1 MRSDAALIKEQIM
14 IAPDIM
20 RMELETEIAADTHC
34 GQFVQ
39 ILVPGYFLRRP
50 ISVSQ
55 VRDDHHISLIYRI
68 AGDGTRVL
76 SKLQAG
82 EKLDIFGPL
91 GHGFPVV
98 DEDVVLIGGGVGIPP
113 LIETAKQHIMKGH
126 HVTAVLGF
134 ASENQIFAKE
144 ELESLKAEVIIAT
157 MDGSCGVKG
166 TVMDAIQEHGISKEQ
181 TAMACGPLG
190 MLRAVGA
197 YFEHGYVSLEERM
210 ACGIGACMGCVA
222 KTPEGDTVRVCKDG
236 PVFEIRKVVL

>member
-1 MRSDAALIKEQIM
+1 MRRVAALITERILT
-14 IAPDIM
+14 APDIM

-91 GHGFPVV
+91 GHGFPVI
-98 DEDVVLIGGGVGIPP
+98 DEDVVLIGGGGGMPP
-113 LIETAKQHIMKGH
+113 LIETAK
-126 HVTAVLGF
+126 
-134 ASENQIFAKE
+134 
-144 ELESLKAEVIIAT
+144 
-157 MDGSCGVKG
+157 
-166 TVMDAIQEHGISKEQ
+166 
-181 TAMACGPLG
+181 
-190 MLRAVGA
+190 
-197 YFEHGYVSLEERM
+197 
-210 ACGIGACMGCVA
+210 
-222 KTPEGDTVRVCKDG
+222 
-236 PVFEIRKVVL
+236 

>member
-1 MRSDAALIKEQIM
+1 MRNDAALIIEQIM

-20 RMELETEIAADTHC
+20 RMELETDIAADTSC
-34 GQFVQ
+34 GQFIQ

-55 VRDDHHISLIYRI
+55 IRDSSHLSLIYRI
-68 AGDGTRVL
+68 TGDGTRVL
-76 SKLQAG
+76 AQMKEG
-82 EKLDIFGPL
+82 EKLDVFGPL

-98 DEDVVLIGGGVGIPP
+98 DDDIVLIGGGVGIPP
-113 LIETAKQHIMKGH
+113 LIETAKRHIMSGH

-134 ASENQIFAKE
+134 ASDSQIFAKE
-144 ELESLKAEVIIAT
+144 ELESLNAEVIIAT

-166 TVMDAIQEHGISKEQ
+166 TVMDAIQAYGIGNKK
-181 TAMACGPLG
+181 TVMACGPLG
-190 MLRAVGA
+190 MLRAVSA

-222 KTPEGDTVRVCKDG
+222 MTPEGDTLRVCKDG
-236 PVFEIRKVVL
+236 PVFEIGKVVL

>member
-1 MRSDAALIKEQIM
+1 MRNDAALIMEQIM

-20 RMELETEIAADTHC
+20 RMELETEIAAETSC

-55 VRDDHHISLIYRI
+55 VRDNTHISLIYRI

-76 SKLQAG
+76 SQLKAG
-82 EKLDIFGPL
+82 ERLDIFGPL
-91 GHGFPVV
+91 GHGFPVI

-113 LIETAKQHIMKGH
+113 LIETAKRHIMNGH

-134 ASENQIFAKE
+134 ASDSQIFAKE
-144 ELESLKAEVIIAT
+144 ELESLNAEVIIAT
-157 MDGSCGVKG
+157 MDGSSGVNG
-166 TVMDAIQEHGISKEQ
+166 TVMDAVQEYGITKDK
-181 TAMACGPLG
+181 TVMACGPLG
-190 MLRAVGA
+190 MLRAVST

-222 KTPEGDTVRVCKDG
+222 RTPDGDTLRVCKDG
-236 PVFEIRKVVL
+236 PVFEIGKVVL

>member
-1 MRSDAALIKEQIM
+1 MRNDTALITEQVM

-20 RMELETEIAADTHC
+20 RMELETGIAADTSC
-34 GQFVQ
+34 GQFIQ

-55 VRDDHHISLIYRI
+55 VRDDNHLSLIYRI

-76 SKLQAG
+76 SQLKAG
-82 EKLDIFGPL
+82 VTLDIFGPL
-91 GHGFPVV
+91 GHGFPVI

-113 LIETAKQHIMKGH
+113 LIETAKRHIMNGH

-134 ASENQIFAKE
+134 ASDSQIFAKE
-144 ELESLKAEVIIAT
+144 ELESLNAEVIIAT

-166 TVMDAIQEHGISKEQ
+166 TVMDAVHEYGISKER
-181 TAMACGPLG
+181 TVMACGPLG
-190 MLRAVGA
+190 MLRVIGA

-222 KTPEGDTVRVCKDG
+222 RTPEGDTLRVCKDG
-236 PVFEIRKVVL
+236 PVFEIGKVVL